1 MKVAVLWLVLLLG
14 PFITRAQTGT
24 LKGTITYQQQPLE
37 FATIALLK
45 TSFSTQADST
55 GKFSME
61 GIPAGNYQLR
71 VSYVGYENLQQE
83 VTIQQGSVTE
93 IPVSLTPLNSRLKE
107 LVVTGTLKAVSK
119 LQSVTPVDVY
129 SAKYF
134 QRNPTSNLFDALQ
147 GVNGLFADVDNGVS
161 NTTDIQINGLEG
173 NYTMYVIDGVPA
185 MGGLAG
191 MYALNA
197 FPASLI
203 DKVEIVKGASSTIYG
218 SDAIA
223 GVVNIK
229 TRDPFTAPR
238 FTADISMTSMLEANT
253 SFSASFRTRKVASL
267 FALSTENMEYRWD
280 INNDNFTDIP
290 LIHRV
295 NAYNKWALA
304 RPDNKVANFYMRYL
318 YEDRFAGEKNLPS
331 AWRGSTRYYSEAVTT
346 QQWQTGIQYQLPG
359 IEKVLLLLD
368 YSGHLQ
374 DGNYGYT
381 PYHGMQHTG
390 FAQLTWTKQIDRMN
404 EMLIG
409 ASYRALFFADNS
421 SLTEPDETGYAR
433 LSHIGGVFME
443 DEIHINPMHTLLV
456 GARFDYSSRSGPVIM
471 PRAGYKYSSKDEK
484 NILRI
489 AGGTGY
495 RMPNVLN
502 EGFGAMNGS
511 RTIEI
516 EEPLKAE
523 VAVNATAN
531 YTRVQ
536 ELKGGILA
544 LDASVFY
551 TYFFNFIETDYES
564 DPTSIIYS
572 NNQGTTAAGVSLNA
586 DFTFNYPLKIGI
598 GLTYTHTYELEE
610 GEDGDKEKQIPP
622 HVPPVVGN
630 FYLSYNFPAPQLS
643 IDWTGTM
650 VAPMNLVTVPDDYR
664 SAKSPF
670 YTIQNIQ
677 LTKKFKKGIE
687 LYVGIKNLFNF
698 IQKDPL
704 LRPFDP
710 YNRFTNVDNPY
721 NYRFDTTYG
730 FTTTQGI
737 KGFAGFRYILP

>member
-1 MKVAVLWLVLLLG
+1 MKFPFLWFALLLT
-14 PFITRAQTGT
+14 PLVTWAQGGT
-24 LKGTITYQQQPLE
+24 LRGTVTYDKQPLE

-45 TSFSTQADST
+45 TAFTTQADST
-55 GKFSME
+55 GSFFISN
-61 GIPAGNYQLR
+61 IPAGIYQLR
-71 VSYVGYENLQQE
+71 VSYVGYENQQNE
-83 VTIQQGSVTE
+83 VIITAGSTTTIQLE
-93 IPVSLTPLNSRLKE
+93 LTPLNSRLKE
-107 LVVTGTLKAVSK
+107 LVVTGNLKEVSK
-119 LQSVTPVDVY
+119 LQSVTPVEVY

-161 NTTDIQINGLEG
+161 NTTDVQINGLEG
-173 NYTMYVIDGVPA
+173 NYTMYVIDGIPA

-191 MYALNA
+191 IYALNA
-197 FPASLI
+197 FPVSLI
-203 DKVEIVKGASSTIYG
+203 DKVEVVKGAASTIYG

-229 TRDPFTAPR
+229 TRNPFTAPR
-238 FTADISMTSMLEANT
+238 FTADVSLTSMLEANT
-253 SFSASFRTRKVASL
+253 AFSASFKTKKVASL
-267 FALSTENMEYRWD
+267 FALSTENSEYRWD
-280 INNDNFTDIP
+280 LNNDNFTDIP

-295 NAYNKWALA
+295 NAYNKWSLA
-304 RPDNKVANFYMRYL
+304 RTDSKTANFYLRYL

-331 AWRGSTRYYSEAVTT
+331 EWRGSTRFYSEAVTT
-346 QQWQTGIQYQLPG
+346 HQWQTGLQYQLPG
-359 IEKVLLLLD
+359 SEKILLLLD
-368 YSGHLQ
+368 YSGHKQ
-374 DGNYGYT
+374 DGNYGFT
-381 PYHGMQHTG
+381 PYHGIQHTG
-390 FAQLTWTKQIDRMN
+390 FAQLTWTKKVDRMN

-409 ASYRALFFADNS
+409 ASYRALYFADNTTLS
-421 SLTEPDETGYAR
+421 DPDASGYNR
-433 LSHIGGVFME
+433 LSHIGGLFME
-443 DEIHINPMHTLLV
+443 DEIRINPSNTLLV
-456 GARFDYSSRSGPVIM
+456 GARFDYSSNSGPVIM
-471 PRAGYKYSSKDEK
+471 PRAGYKWNSRDEK

-489 AGGTGY
+489 SGGTGY
-495 RMPNVLN
+495 RTPNVLN

-511 RTIEI
+511 RTVEI
-516 EEPLKAE
+516 ESPLKAE

-544 LDASVFY
+544 IDASAFY
-551 TYFFNFIETDYES
+551 TYFFNFIETDYDT
-564 DPTSIIYS
+564 DPTLISYS
-572 NNQGTTAAGVSLNA
+572 NNTGTTAAGFSLNA
-586 DFTFNYPLKIGI
+586 DFTFNYPLKVGI

-610 GEDGDKEKQIPP
+610 GEDGDKEKVTPP

-650 VAPMNLVTVPDDYR
+650 VAPMNLVTVPGDYR
-664 SAKSPF
+664 AAKSPF
-670 YTIQNIQ
+670 YTLQNIQ
-677 LTKKFKKGIE
+677 LTKKFKRGME
-687 LYVGIKNLFNF
+687 LYIGIKNLFNF

-710 YNRFTNVDNPY
+710 YNRFTTIDNPN

-737 KGFAGFRYILP
+737 KAFAGFRYILP